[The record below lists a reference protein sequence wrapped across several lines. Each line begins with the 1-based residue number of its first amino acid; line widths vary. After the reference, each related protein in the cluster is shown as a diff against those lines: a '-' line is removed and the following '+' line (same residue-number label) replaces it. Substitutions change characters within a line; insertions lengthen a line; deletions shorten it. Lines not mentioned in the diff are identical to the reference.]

1 MNKNVQKVIY
11 RLPALGVIAGV
22 WFLSSQSILPQPK
35 GILGF
40 DKFQHLAAYLVLA
53 CAVSLW
59 FPREKWRRPGL
70 RVLLLTAVLSSAYGI
85 IDEIH
90 QYFVPG
96 RDCNVWDW
104 LADTIGAFL
113 GAFAMKFAALKLRG
127 GTSRKEPASM
137 DSAE

>member
-1 MNKNVQKVIY
+1 MFKVLLKIPVV
-11 RLPALGVIAGV
+11 LVIAGI

-40 DKFQHLAAYLVLA
+40 DKFQHLLAFFVLA
-53 CAVSLW
+53 CAAGLW
-59 FPREKWRRPGL
+59 FSRQKWQSPGITC
-70 RVLLLTAVLSSAYGI
+70 LLLVAAISSIYGI

-96 RDCNVWDW
+96 RNCNFWDW

-113 GAFAMKFAALKLRG
+113 GAGVMKFAALKLK
-127 GTSRKEPASM
+127 RKEEAG
-137 DSAE
+137 A